1 MHFIIYDSDA
11 QRLIQIERNLHQAL
25 KLSGL
30 KGNIMCICEPPF
42 LARENLL
49 GKVPVVEINGKRWSL
64 TTGKILTRQD
74 LIKLLNILIKD

>member
-11 QRLIQIERNLHQAL
+11 PRLIQIERNLHQAL

-30 KGNIMCICEPPF
+30 SGKVMCVCEPPF

-49 GKVPVVEINGKRWSL
+49 EKVPVVEFNGKRWSL
-64 TTGKILTRQD
+64 TPGKILDTQD
-74 LIKLLNILIKD
+74 LIKLLNILTND